1 MKLLN
6 IFMLL
11 IIVSCSSFGDQ
22 FFNSKAGSLRK
33 DYEAKAKKLMIS
45 SQGKFSSEAGIE
57 VSNKG
62 GNIIDVF
69 TAVSFAISVERPQS
83 TGLGGWVLAL
93 L

>member
-1 MKLLN
+1 M
-6 IFMLL
+6 I
-11 IIVSCSSFGDQ
+11 SFS
-22 FFNSKAGSLRK
+22 SKAGSLRK

-69 TAVSFAISVERPQS
+69 TAVSFAISVERHS
-83 TGLGGWVLAL
+83 KHRLRRRWVLAL